1 MNNGLVFNPYF
12 GFQNYQD
19 ILKTNEKLISKME
32 RLEKSIRILENR
44 INILEKKETKII
56 SSDEP
61 GDMYMI

>member
-32 RLEKSIRILENR
+32 RLEKNIRILENR